1 MLLCL
6 SIKDRTQGQEN
17 HFFLAFAGSIF
28 KVSYWLKTPSPDF
41 PKIVSNGQMI
51 LSNGYVVI
59 ICL

>member
-6 SIKDRTQGQEN
+6 SIEDRIQGQAN
-17 HFFLAFAGSIF
+17 HFFLAF
-28 KVSYWLKTPSPDF
+28 YWLKTPSPDF

-51 LSNGYVVI
+51 LSIGYVVI